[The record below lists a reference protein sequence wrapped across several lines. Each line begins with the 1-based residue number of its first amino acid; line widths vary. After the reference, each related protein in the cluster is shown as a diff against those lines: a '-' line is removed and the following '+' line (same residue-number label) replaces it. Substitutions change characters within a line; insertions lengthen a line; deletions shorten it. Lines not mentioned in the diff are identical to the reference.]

1 MRVLRSLSAAAG
13 IALLV
18 SGSAGADTPVAITYV
33 PKSLAEA
40 SGWPLDL
47 APECGQKCP
56 RRFRHCS
63 VDPDTLSTAHYEIWY
78 ALREL
83 LRKRPGANCSGT
95 KPDAALLLSVCAAE

>member
-40 SGWPLDL
+40 SIVDGPWTLHQSVGRNAHDASGIVPSCCSSLFEE
-47 APECGQKCP
+47 ASNTI
-56 RRFRHCS
+56 RRCVMFS
-63 VDPDTLSTAHYEIWY
+63 
-78 ALREL
+78 
-83 LRKRPGANCSGT
+83 
-95 KPDAALLLSVCAAE
+95 